1 MSSRRTVK
9 FQDGHPRPGIGM
21 GTALPSYGTMAGDAP
36 YETIMSTLLQ
46 LIEQYGLAAVFFN
59 VLIEQA
65 GVPVP
70 AYPTLVLT
78 GALADQGAYSPVLL
92 LAVAVLGAV
101 IADAGWY
108 LAGRRHGRRILSLL
122 CRMSLSVDTCVRQTE
137 TIFARWGAPSLL
149 VAKFVPGFGSVASAM
164 AGATGATGGSFLLF
178 DMLGAALWAG
188 SAIFIGALFSS
199 TVDDLLAVLEQL
211 GTIGLLLIG
220 IALAAFIASK
230 WWQRKLFLKT
240 LRMAR
245 ISPDELYRLLEN
257 GSRPTI
263 IDVRSPTAQQGG
275 RIPGAFAVAHDFSSG
290 LPQQTDPELDE
301 VIVYCAC
308 PNEASAAIVAR
319 ELMKRGYRRVRLLHG
334 GIDAWTASGYSIEG
348 QA

>member
-1 MSSRRTVK
+1 MS
-9 FQDGHPRPGIGM
+9 
-21 GTALPSYGTMAGDAP
+21 Y
-36 YETIMSTLLQ
+36 LLQ

-78 GALADQGAYSPVLL
+78 GALADQGAYSPATL

-101 IADAGWY
+101 IADTGWY
-108 LAGRRHGRRILSLL
+108 FAGRRHGRRILSLL
-122 CRMSLSVDTCVRQTE
+122 CRLSLSVDTCVRQTE
-137 TIFARWGAPSLL
+137 TIFAKWGAPSLL

-164 AGATGATGGSFLLF
+164 AGATGAKSGSFLLF

-188 SAIFIGALFSS
+188 SAIVIGGLFSS
-199 TVDDLLAVLEQL
+199 TVDDLLSVLDQL
-211 GTIGLLLIG
+211 GTIGLMLITC
-220 IALAAFIASK
+220 ALAAFIAAK

-245 ISPDELYRLLEN
+245 ISPEELYRMLE
-257 GSRPTI
+257 GGGRPTI
-263 IDVRSPTAQQGG
+263 IDVRSATAQQGG
-275 RIPGAFAVAHDFSSG
+275 RIPGALTVSHDFSSG
-290 LPQQTDPELDE
+290 LPPGGNPELDE

-319 ELMKRGYRRVRLLHG
+319 ELMRRGYRKVRLLHG
-334 GIDAWTASGYSIEG
+334 GIDAWVASGYSIEETG
-348 QA
+348 EAVNVF